1 MKKHFIVIGLGRFGK
16 SVAETLEDMGEEILA
31 VDNKPDAVA
40 DVSKNVSNC
49 VIADATK
56 LDVLEDIGVESY
68 DHAVVAIGNN
78 LEASILTV
86 TNLRRLGV
94 KKITVRVDTE
104 EHKEIFKLLGANEI
118 VVPEEAAGIDL
129 ANQIYSDAI
138 IEYHVIS
145 GDYVMAKIQNSY
157 DFSNKNLIE
166 MDLRNHYGINIVGL
180 IRNKQFFIPRGT
192 DFFMNDDIIV
202 VAGKKNKIK
211 KFAKFISNYT
221 NKN

>member
-40 DVSKNVSNC
+40 EVSKNVSNC

-56 LDVLEDIGVESY
+56 LDVLEDIGVEAY

-86 TNLRRLGV
+86 TNLKRLGV
-94 KKITVRVDTE
+94 RKITVRVDTE
-104 EHKEIFKLLGANEI
+104 EHKEIFRLLGANEI

-138 IEYHVIS
+138 IEYHIIA
-145 GDYVMAKIQNSY
+145 GDYVMAKIQNDY
-157 DFSNKNLIE
+157 AFTKTLIQL
-166 MDLRNHYGINIVGL
+166 DLRNKFGINIVG
-180 IRNKQFFIPRGT
+180 IVRNKQFFIPRGT
-192 DFFMNDDIIV
+192 DFFMKEDVIV

-211 KFAKFISNYT
+211 KFAKYIS
-221 NKN
+221 KRV

>member
-40 DVSKNVSNC
+40 EVSKNVSNC

-56 LDVLEDIGVESY
+56 LDVLEDIGVEAY

-86 TNLRRLGV
+86 TNLKRLGV
-94 KKITVRVDTE
+94 RKITVRVDTE

-145 GDYVMAKIQNSY
+145 GDYVMAKIKSDF
-157 DFSNKNLIE
+157 DFSKKNLID
-166 MDLRNHYGINIVGL
+166 MDLRNKFGVNIVGI
-180 IRNKQFFIPRGT
+180 IRNKLFFIPRGT
-192 DFFMNDDIIV
+192 DFFMKEDIIV
-202 VAGKKNKIK
+202 IAGKKNKIK
-211 KFAKFISNYT
+211 KFARYVSN
-221 NKN
+221 NKNND